1 MVQSQFRTYNELKA
15 STFKPTTR
23 LPAETLWA
31 ILQNVMLYYLMNQSA
46 GVQGHSH
53 NLRNTEAALS
63 NPENKPQMLIYLF
76 YIHLIY
82 LGKYYCILSV
92 N

>member
-1 MVQSQFRTYNELKA
+1 MGHPSKCYVVLFNE
-15 STFKPTTR
+15 S
-23 LPAETLWA
+23 
-31 ILQNVMLYYLMNQSA
+31 NQSA